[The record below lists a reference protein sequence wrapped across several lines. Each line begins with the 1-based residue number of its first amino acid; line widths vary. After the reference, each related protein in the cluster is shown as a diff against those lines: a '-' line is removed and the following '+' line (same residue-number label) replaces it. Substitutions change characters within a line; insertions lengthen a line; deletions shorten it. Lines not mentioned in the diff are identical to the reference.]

1 MGRPK
6 GWVTERTGRA
16 PMRSPGRPG
25 VNQRDAKQAFW
36 ARIAAGASS
45 EDAALASGVSQPVG
59 TRWFR
64 EAGGMAPISVVTFSG
79 RYLSFGERE
88 ELALLNAQRLSI
100 REIARRMERSPSTI
114 SRELRRNAETRGGV
128 LRYRATV
135 AQWKAERAAARP
147 KAAKLTQDAR
157 LRRYVQDRLAG
168 AVADARGMPI
178 QGPQVAWKGRRHG
191 RRADRRWGKCW
202 SPQQISRRLPI
213 DFPHDAR
220 MRISHETIYQALYV
234 QGRGALRRELSACLR
249 TGRALR
255 VPRARTRQRGKS
267 FITPE
272 LMISQRPAEAAD
284 RAVPGHWEG
293 DMIIGLNSSAI
304 GTLVE
309 RTTRFTMLLHLP
321 RMAGHVP
328 GAGIKNGPALAG
340 RGAKAVRDAIAKK
353 IQMLPAHL
361 RRSLTW
367 DQGAEL
373 AQHAQLRIDTGLEV
387 YFCDPQSPW
396 QRGTNENTNGLLRQ
410 YFPKGTDISRYSER
424 ELDAVAITLNSR
436 PRETLGWRTPAEA
449 LNEILRRRN
458 QPASRSASSA
468 AF

>member
-1 MGRPK
+1 
-6 GWVTERTGRA
+6 
-16 PMRSPGRPG
+16 MRSPGRPG

-59 TRWFR
+59 TRWFH
-64 EAGGMAPISVVTFSG
+64 EAGGMAPISMVGLSG
-79 RYLSFGERE
+79 RFLSFGERE
-88 ELALLNAQRLSI
+88 ELALLNAQRLAI

-135 AQWKAERAAARP
+135 AQWKAGRTAARP
-147 KAAKLTQDAR
+147 KAAKLAQNTR
-157 LRRYVQDRLAG
+157 LRRYVQDRLSG
-168 AVADARGMPI
+168 AVVDACGIPI
-178 QGPQVAWKGRRHG
+178 QGPQVRWKGRRHG

-220 MRISHETIYQALYV
+220 MRISHEAIYQALYV

-361 RRSLTW
+361 RRSLT
-367 DQGAEL
+367 
-373 AQHAQLRIDTGLEV
+373 

-449 LNEILRRRN
+449 LNELLRRRN